1 MQSNTKHKALI
12 YESANGITYAK
23 YRDDSTIPRWVV
35 GGNLKG
41 WIPGTNIQCPE
52 DWYEFKDVRPDF
64 NLILSNPNLKDVYT
78 KFLSE
83 QKKYQV
89 WEKLSGR

>member
-1 MQSNTKHKALI
+1 MQSNTKDKPLI

-23 YRDDSTIPRWVV
+23 YRDDSTIPRWVG
-35 GGNLKG
+35 GGNFKG
-41 WIPGTNIQCPE
+41 WIPGTNVQCPE

-64 NLILSNPNLKDVYT
+64 ELILSNPKLKEAYT

-83 QKKYQV
+83 HKKYQI
-89 WEKLSGR
+89 WETLSE